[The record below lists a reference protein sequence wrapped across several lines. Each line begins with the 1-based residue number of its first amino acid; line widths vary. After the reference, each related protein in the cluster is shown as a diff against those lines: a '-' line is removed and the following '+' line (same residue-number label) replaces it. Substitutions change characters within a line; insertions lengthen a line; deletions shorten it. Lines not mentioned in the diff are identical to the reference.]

1 MVRRHLGAQIA
12 LAIAVAGLAGGEA
25 HAGAQT
31 ADEQHVLGPG
41 LYEFQTRTRGASC
54 DDDERT
60 GYVSS
65 FVAPIHGIP
74 GARRMRMQILN
85 SPYWSTWS
93 ITVNAD
99 GMVVGESRLDGS
111 SGPNAPMNRFEVRH
125 EGSGHSRFIGH
136 GERSYTA
143 TVDGE
148 SRRCTVHYDA
158 LLRRINL

>member
-1 MVRRHLGAQIA
+1 MERRRWGARAAMVIAILVGA
-12 LAIAVAGLAGGEA
+12 A

-31 ADEQHVLGPG
+31 ADDQQVLGPG
-41 LYEFQTRTRGASC
+41 LYEFQTRTRSASC

-74 GARRMRMQILN
+74 GARRMRMQLLN

-93 ITVNAD
+93 ITVEAD
-99 GMVVGESRLDGS
+99 GMVVGEAHLDGA
-111 SGPNAPMNRFEVRH
+111 SGPNAPTNRFEVRR
-125 EGSGHSRFIGH
+125 EGSGHSRFVGH

-148 SRRCTVHYDA
+148 SRRCTVRYDA
-158 LLRRINL
+158 LLRRIDL